1 MGTEHLSPKIAALE
15 TQTDL
20 NKQKK
25 LPTNLQDEEEEKNN
39 IGNKRNAKQAEKTA
53 TKIQKLNQ

>member
-15 TQTDL
+15 TQTDQ

-39 IGNKRNAKQAEKTA
+39 IGNKRNAK
-53 TKIQKLNQ
+53 

>member
-39 IGNKRNAKQAEKTA
+39 IGNKRNAK
-53 TKIQKLNQ
+53 